1 LRYFCVHLDTWD
13 TLCTLGTLCSAEAQG
28 ESSELHKRETQ
39 PEGGWEIASAMGG
52 LKQVSCSQSHVSKP
66 AVRVTHSLWC

>member
-1 LRYFCVHLDTWD
+1 MHFECIWMLEILLCTFGYLRHFVYFGYFVRYFCVHLDTWD

-39 PEGGWEIASAMGG
+39 P
-52 LKQVSCSQSHVSKP
+52 KP
-66 AVRVTHSLWC
+66 D